1 MSVVEGRVL
10 VLNKSWVAVNIATA
24 RRALV
29 LLYQGHA
36 RAVHPSDYSLYDF
49 EDWCSLS
56 TMDDEALAL
65 DRRVGTVACQI
76 ALPEIILLSGFN
88 GFIRPRVSFSRRNL
102 FTRDKHQCQ
111 YCGKTT
117 QRNELTI
124 DHVMP
129 RSRGGEDTWENLVAA
144 CMRCNVR
151 KGNRTP
157 EEAKMPLLSRP
168 RVPKGLPR
176 FGVAIPKTDLDSW
189 HRFVGSTSGSVSM
202 AE

>member
-1 MSVVEGRVL
+1 MLDAHVL

-36 RAVHPSDYSLYDF
+36 RVVHPSDYSLYDF

-56 TMDDEALAL
+56 MLEEECQMPPE
-65 DRRVGTVACQI
+65 RCVGTTSCQI

-102 FTRDKHQCQ
+102 FQRDKHQCQ
-111 YCGKTT
+111 YCGKTPT
-117 QRNELTI
+117 RQELTI

-129 RSRGGEDTWENLVAA
+129 RSRGGQDTWENLVAA
-144 CMRCNVR
+144 CVRCNVR

-157 EEAKMPLLSRP
+157 EEANMPLLNRP
-168 RVPKGLPR
+168 KQPKGLPR
-176 FGVAIPKTDLDSW
+176 FGVQVPKSDLDSW
-189 HRFVGSTSGSVSM
+189 HRFVDTAYWSVGV
-202 AE
+202 AD